1 MTHFPSRRII
11 QLVKVFRSGIYL
23 VPILLAG
30 CGGSGGGSDVVVP
43 TPTPAV
49 EKGTALFDVDVASGK
64 VRVQPL
70 ETAGS
75 GTTKGKSA
83 VLTGTA
89 VSFETTTLLSEG
101 GEVGRRAIKV
111 RLKNNLTEAIGVGRP
126 IRIQFGVVGP
136 VTAYPTDLRD
146 QATVSSPVQ
155 TATVGFLDGAVSN
168 AQISTPTAV
177 AVGQDGAIY
186 FNGTDNRIR
195 RLQDG
200 FVSTVAQNVPAAGL
214 TYLRDSVTAREFLV
228 AGCPTL
234 HSIKL
239 IPIASGSVSTW
250 AGLDNTSG
258 NINGAATTARFNGPR
273 GVTVDASNNQV
284 LVADTDNGAV
294 RAIPFTF
301 SGGNLVA
308 GTVLTRYSGL
318 TTPYHVAVSSNRT
331 VGIVERNARRVRLFN
346 AGSSREAIVG
356 TGLAGDVLGDGNVAR
371 FSSPEGITTLGDT
384 FFVADTGNYKLKRI
398 ALKNGAA
405 PLLGANWTVADIAG
419 AGIAGFVD
427 GAGNTARFDQLNQLT
442 ADSQGRILGAD
453 SGVNGIRRIVSQGS
467 FDFGTPDGTAV
478 GTAKLTNPTGFAD
491 LNGLQRPYIEVNQR
505 VEPGQTVDAGEWQ
518 FSIPSTVNA
527 FRFAVTVETGT
538 SVYAGLE
545 AVLNPSGGAG
555 SPNVVAQYLSRNSY
569 SGGVTGRVE
578 DVAFDSTTT
587 YMASDAAGNM
597 YLSEGVMRVIRRLD
611 KSGNVTLIAGK
622 AGALGSTDG
631 NGTDARFGYP
641 NAIQVNGAGTEIL
654 VADESNNTIRRV
666 ALYYDGADPSL
677 SANWNVSTIAG
688 AAGFPG
694 DNNGTGDVARF
705 RGPVGITG
713 PSNDEVFTTEY
724 TGVRVKQI
732 RYIGGNRALA
742 TSWSVDTVA
751 GTNEYG
757 YVDGSGF
764 TARFGN
770 LVGAVY
776 SAEASKLFICDRGN
790 NRIRAMDLLTR
801 NVTTVAGDGANGLND
816 NSNALLARFQYLN
829 AITTDSTGALYIGDH
844 SRVRRL
850 FDGSVKTVAGGGDG
864 SGTSGDKVMFSLIYG
879 MGMNA
884 QGDLLLNSNGR
895 LVRLTRKLGR

>member
-1 MTHFPSRRII
+1 
-11 QLVKVFRSGIYL
+11 
-23 VPILLAG
+23 
-30 CGGSGGGSDVVVP
+30 
-43 TPTPAV
+43 
-49 EKGTALFDVDVASGK
+49 
-64 VRVQPL
+64 L

-101 GEVGRRAIKV
+101 GEVGRRSVKV
-111 RLKNNLTEAIGVGRP
+111 RLKNNLNEAIGVGRP
-126 IRIQFGVVGP
+126 IRIQFGVIGP
-136 VTAYPTDLRD
+136 VNVYPTDLRD
-146 QATVSSPVQ
+146 QATVSSPIQ

-200 FVSTVAQNVPAAGL
+200 YVSTVAQNVPAAGL

-258 NINGAATTARFNGPR
+258 NINGAASAARFNGPR
-273 GVTVDASNNQV
+273 GVTVDASTNQV

-318 TTPYHVAVSSNRT
+318 TTPSYVAVSSNRT
-331 VGIVERNARRVRLFN
+331 VGVVERNANRVRLFN

-356 TGLAGDVLGDGNVAR
+356 TGVAGDVVGDGNVAQ
-371 FSSPEGITTLGDT
+371 FSSPQGITTLGDT
-384 FFVADTGNYKLKRI
+384 FFVSDTANHRLKRI

-405 PLLGANWTVADIAG
+405 PLLAVNWSVADVAG
-419 AGIAGFVD
+419 TGVAGFVD
-427 GAGNTARFDQLNQLT
+427 GSGVSARFDQLIQLT

-467 FDFGTPDGTAV
+467 FDFGAPDGTAV
-478 GTAKLTNPTGFAD
+478 GTAKLANPTGFAD

-518 FSIPSTVNA
+518 FSIPATVNA

-545 AVLNPSGGAG
+545 AVLNPAGGPG
-555 SPNVVAQYLSRNSY
+555 SPNVVAQFLSRNSY
-569 SGGVTGRVE
+569 SGAVVGRVE
-578 DVAFDSTTT
+578 NVGFDSTTT
-587 YMASDAAGNM
+587 YMTSDAAGNI
-597 YLSEGVMRVIRRLD
+597 YLCEGQMRIVRRLD
-611 KSGNVTLIAGK
+611 TSGNVTLVAGK
-622 AGALGSTDG
+622 AGSIGATDG
-631 NGTDARFGYP
+631 SGPDARFGFP
-641 NAIQVNGAGTEIL
+641 DAIQVNRAGTEIL
-654 VADESNNTIRRV
+654 LADESNQTIRRI
-666 ALYYDGADPSL
+666 ALFYEGADPTVSN
-677 SANWNVSTIAG
+677 NWNVSTIAG
-688 AAGFPG
+688 ATGLPG
-694 DNNGTGDVARF
+694 DTNGAGDVARF
-705 RGPVGITG
+705 RGPVAITG
-713 PSNDEVFTTEY
+713 PSNDEVFVTEFN
-724 TGVRVKQI
+724 GFRIRQI
-732 RYIGGNRALA
+732 RYTGGNRALA
-742 TSWSVDTVA
+742 TSWSVETVA
-751 GTNEYG
+751 GTNSPG

-764 TARFGN
+764 SARFSN

-776 SAEASKLFICDRGN
+776 SAESSKLYICDRGN
-790 NRIRAMDLLTR
+790 YRIRAMDLLTR
-801 NVTTVAGDGANGLND
+801 NVTTVAGDGSAGFND
-816 NSNALLARFQYLN
+816 NSDALLARFVGLN
-829 AITTDSTGALYIGDH
+829 AITTDATGAVYVGD
-844 SRVRRL
+844 STRVRRL
-850 FDGSVKTVAGGGDG
+850 YDGSVKTVAGGGDG
-864 SGTSGDKVMFSLIYG
+864 SGTSGDKVIFGQIYG
-879 MGMNA
+879 MGMNT
-884 QGDLLLNSNGR
+884 QGDVLLNSNGR

>member
-1 MTHFPSRRII
+1 M
-11 QLVKVFRSGIYL
+11 KVFRSGIYL
-23 VPILLAG
+23 LPILLAG
-30 CGGSGGGSDVVVP
+30 CGGSGGGSGTIVP
-43 TPTPAV
+43 TPTPSA

-64 VRVQPL
+64 VRIQPL

-101 GEVGRRAIKV
+101 GEVGRRSVKV
-111 RLKNNLTEAIGVGRP
+111 RLKNNLNEAIGVGRP
-126 IRIQFGVVGP
+126 IRIQFGVIGP

-146 QATVSSPVQ
+146 QATVSSPIQ

-200 FVSTVAQNVPAAGL
+200 DVSTVAQNVPAAGL

-258 NINGAATTARFNGPR
+258 NINGAASAARFTGPR
-273 GVTVDASNNQV
+273 GVTVDASTNQV

-318 TTPYHVAVSSNRT
+318 TTPSYVAVSSNRT
-331 VGIVERNARRVRLFN
+331 VGVVERNANRVRLFN
-346 AGSSREAIVG
+346 AGSSLEAIVG
-356 TGLAGDVLGDGNVAR
+356 TGVAGDAVGDGNVAR
-371 FSSPEGITTLGDT
+371 FSSPQGITTLGDT
-384 FFVADTGNYKLKRI
+384 FFVSDTANHRLKRI

-405 PLLGANWTVADIAG
+405 PLLAVNWSVADVAG
-419 AGIAGFVD
+419 TGVAGFVD
-427 GAGNTARFDQLNQLT
+427 GSGLSARFDQLIQLT

-467 FDFGTPDGTAV
+467 FDFGAPDGTAV
-478 GTAKLTNPTGFAD
+478 GTAKLANPTGFAD

-518 FSIPSTVNA
+518 FSIPATVNA

-545 AVLNPSGGAG
+545 AVLNPAGGPG
-555 SPNVVAQYLSRNSY
+555 SPNVVAQFLSRNS
-569 SGGVTGRVE
+569 SAGAVVGRVE
-578 DVAFDSTTT
+578 NVGFDSTTT
-587 YMASDAAGNM
+587 FMTSDAAGNL
-597 YLSEGVMRVIRRLD
+597 YLCEHVMRVVRRLD
-611 KSGNVTLIAGK
+611 TSGNVTLVAGK
-622 AGALGSTDG
+622 AFSIGATDG
-631 NGTDARFGYP
+631 SGPDARFGFP
-641 NAIQVNGAGTEIL
+641 DAIQVNRAGTEIL
-654 VADESNNTIRRV
+654 LADESNQTIRRI
-666 ALYYDGADPSL
+666 ALHYDGADPTIS
-677 SANWNVSTIAG
+677 SNWNVTTIAG
-688 AAGFPG
+688 ATGLQG
-694 DNNGTGDVARF
+694 DTNGAGDVARF
-705 RGPVGITG
+705 RGPVAITG
-713 PSNDEVFTTEY
+713 PSNDEVFVTEF
-724 TGVRVKQI
+724 TGSRIRQI
-732 RYIGGNRALA
+732 RYTGGNRALA
-742 TSWSVDTVA
+742 TSWSVETAA
-751 GTNEYG
+751 GTGSPG

-764 TARFGN
+764 SARFN
-770 LVGAVY
+770 SLVGAVY
-776 SAEASKLFICDRGN
+776 SAESSKLYICDKGN
-790 NRIRAMDLLTR
+790 FRIRAMDILTR
-801 NVTTVAGDGANGLND
+801 NVTTVAGDGSAGFND
-816 NSNALLARFQYLN
+816 NSDALLARFVNLN
-829 AITTDSTGALYIGDH
+829 AITTDATGAVYVGD
-844 SRVRRL
+844 STRVRRL

-864 SGTSGDKVMFSLIYG
+864 SGTSGDKVIFGQIYG
-879 MGMNA
+879 MGMNT
-884 QGDLLLNSNGR
+884 QGDVLLNSNGR